1 MYIIFSKDRQVD
13 KYLFNLVGGVV
24 LKQDGLVLLLG
35 GQHTPIHRLVLS
47 ITSIL
52 LHILFEI
59 QFVCVSTI
67 LNCLTTLI
75 TFIPTEGAPE
85 ETA

>member
-1 MYIIFSKDRQVD
+1 M
-13 KYLFNLVGGVV
+13 YLFNLVGGVV

-35 GQHTPIHRLVLS
+35 GQHTPIHRLVL
-47 ITSIL
+47 SIL